1 MHYSILRPLLS
12 CALLGAALHVLA
24 PTAAVQAQVPETIAY
39 QGYLTDAA
47 GAPLTETNATL
58 FFRLYDAAEAGTMV
72 WFEKQTGVAVNQ
84 GVFAVQ
90 LGRIEPLTP
99 GLMAEPLFLSIALG
113 GEEAEEL
120 TPRVP
125 LTAVPY
131 SARAAQLDPGALKAG
146 TNVTIAPDADGALV
160 IAAEGGGSG
169 GDAWQLGGNAGTDPA
184 TDFLGT
190 TDDAPL
196 EVRVDKARVLRLE
209 PATIDEG
216 PNLIAGWS
224 QNGVG
229 EGVAGATIA
238 GGGDPDGG
246 GTARPNR
253 VEADYGTIGGGKGNT
268 AAGSGA
274 TVGGGDRNAATGSQA
289 TVSGGLLNAAAGLH
303 TAVGGGIDN
312 AAQARNSTVAGG
324 SNNEAS
330 GLSSTVGGGLLNVAS
345 GVRATVPGGQGNHA
359 RGDFSFAAGF
369 NARAAAEGSFVWS
382 DNALPAADSL
392 VTTAPHQFL
401 IRATG
406 GVGINTNAPTAPLT
420 VAGLIESTAG
430 GFKLPDGSVLDDASD
445 LSGGTAWQL
454 GGNAGTDPATDFLG
468 TTDDTP
474 LEVRVS
480 GERVMRYELT
490 TAGDGPNVV
499 GGWSGNSVATGVV
512 GATIAGGGNPDF
524 FGNARPNQVT
534 NNYGTVSGGIGNT
547 AEGEHATVG
556 GGRENAG
563 RGQEATVGG
572 GLLNTADGGVA
583 TVGGGYTNAA
593 SGLTATVG
601 GGRNNTA
608 SGSNATVG
616 GGANNTADGI
626 LATVGGGDDNT
637 ASGERATVGGGGFNT
652 ARGARSTVGGGSGN
666 TADGAFATV
675 GGGSG
680 NVASGA
686 RATVPGGIVN
696 HARGDFSFAA
706 GYFARAATDGTF
718 VWSDNS
724 GSIADSLVSTG
735 PHQFLVR
742 AAGGVGLGTNAPATQ
757 LHVATARN
765 GSDQDPA
772 QHVALIENTSTGT
785 SADVL
790 ALKTGRSVLPG
801 TNVNFV
807 TFFDGSENVV
817 GQIQGNG
824 SGGVAFASS
833 SGDFAEYLPR
843 LHAGESIQPG
853 DVVGV
858 VGGRVTKQTAGV
870 EHVMVVSNRAI
881 VEGNL
886 PEDGTTAGHELVAL
900 LGQVPVRV
908 RGPVDAGDIVVPS
921 GREDGTAVA
930 IAPATMRLA
939 DHAQVI
945 GRAWE
950 AAPGTGVHTVT
961 VAVGLDRVGALIEQL
976 QRQQAQID
984 ALHRKLD
991 AQTGRFE
998 AQQAQIDVLRIRLD
1012 ARPVARHN
1020 HARHDR

>member
-1 MHYSILRPLLS
+1 
-12 CALLGAALHVLA
+12 LHVLA
-24 PTAAVQAQVPETIAY
+24 PAAAVQAQVPETIAY

-90 LGRIEPLTP
+90 LGRIEPLSP

-120 TPRVP
+120 APRVP

-131 SARAAQLDPGALKAG
+131 SVRAAQLDPGALKAG

-196 EVRVDKARVLRLE
+196 EMRVDKARVLRLE

-303 TAVGGGIDN
+303 ATVGGGIDN
-312 AAQARNSTVAGG
+312 AAQERNSTVAGG
-324 SNNEAS
+324 SNNAATASSSTVTGGANNEAS
-330 GLSSTVGGGLLNVAS
+330 GPSSTVGGGLLNVAS

-369 NARAAAEGSFVWS
+369 NARAAAEGAFVWS

-430 GFKLPDGSVLDDASD
+430 GFKLPDGSVLDEASD

-474 LEVRVS
+474 LELRAN
-480 GERVMRYELT
+480 GQRVMRFDPAPGL
-490 TAGDGPNVV
+490 DGPNVI
-499 GGWSGNSVATGVV
+499 GGWRGNSVSSGVV
-512 GATIAGGGNPDF
+512 GATIAGGGDPDR
-524 FGNARPNQVT
+524 GGDPEPNRVT
-534 NNYGTVSGGIGNT
+534 ADYGTVGGGTDNMAGGVRATVSGGDANSAGGVQAAI
-547 AEGEHATVG
+547 G
-556 GGRENAG
+556 GGFA
-563 RGQEATVGG
+563 
-572 GLLNTADGGVA
+572 
-583 TVGGGYTNAA
+583 
-593 SGLTATVG
+593 
-601 GGRNNTA
+601 NTA
-608 SGSNATVG
+608 SGSSATVAGGLRNAVVVAQGGTIG
-616 GGANNTADGI
+616 GGEWN
-626 LATVGGGDDNT
+626 V
-637 ASGERATVGGGGFNT
+637 V
-652 ARGARSTVGGGSGN
+652 RGRG
-666 TADGAFATV
+666 
-675 GGGSG
+675 
-680 NVASGA
+680 
-686 RATVPGGIVN
+686 ATVPGGREN
-696 HARGDFSFAA
+696 RARGDYSFAA
-706 GYFARAATDGTF
+706 GYYAVARGGHDGSF

-724 GSIADSLVSTG
+724 QSAADSLITTA

-833 SGDFAEYLPR
+833 SGDVAEYLPR

-858 VGGRVTKQTAGV
+858 VGGRVTKQTAGA

-881 VEGNL
+881 VAGNL

-930 IAPATMRLA
+930 IAPAAMQLA

-950 AAPGTGVHTVT
+950 AASGTGVHTVT
-961 VAVGLDRVGALIEQL
+961 VAVGLDRVGALVEQL

-998 AQQAQIDVLRIRLD
+998 AQQAQIDALRTRLD

-1020 HARHDR
+1020 QARHDR

>member
-1 MHYSILRPLLS
+1 MHPPTPPRLLS
-12 CALLGAALHVLA
+12 PVFVLLVSLLLGFFS
-24 PTAAVQAQVPETIAY
+24 TAHAQVPATIAY
-39 QGYLTDAA
+39 QGYLTDAD
-47 GAPLTETNATL
+47 GTPLTEASATL
-58 FFRLYDAAEAGTMV
+58 TFRLYDATTNGTAQWTETQV
-72 WFEKQTGVAVNQ
+72 GVPINQ

-90 LGRIEPLTP
+90 LGSVEPLTP
-99 GLMAEPLFLSIALG
+99 SLLGAPLFLSVAVG
-113 GEEAEEL
+113 DASTEEL
-120 TPRVP
+120 APRVP

-131 SARAAQLDPGALKAG
+131 SLRAAQLDPAALQAGA
-146 TNVTIAPDADGALV
+146 NVTIAPDADGALV

-196 EVRVDKARVLRLE
+196 EVRVDQARVLRLE

-216 PNLIAGWS
+216 PNLTAGWS
-224 QNGVG
+224 QNSVG

-246 GTARPNR
+246 GTARPNQ

-430 GFKLPDGSVLDDASD
+430 GFKLPDGSVLDDAGD

-524 FGNARPNQVT
+524 FGNARPNQVR
-534 NNYGTVSGGIGNT
+534 NDYGTVSGGFGNT
-547 AEGEHATVG
+547 ASGL
-556 GGRENAG
+556 R
-563 RGQEATVGG
+563 ATVGG
-572 GLLNTADGGVA
+572 GLGNTAGGVRSTVGGGSNNTASRDA
-583 TVGGGYTNAA
+583 TVGGGG
-593 SGLTATVG
+593 S
-601 GGRNNTA
+601 NTA
-608 SGSNATVG
+608 SGTQ
-616 GGANNTADGI
+616 
-626 LATVGGGDDNT
+626 
-637 ASGERATVGGGGFNT
+637 ATVGGGGFNT
-652 ARGARSTVGGGSGN
+652 ARGVASTVGGGSNN
-666 TADGAFATV
+666 TAGGAHATV

-680 NVASGA
+680 NIASGV
-686 RATVPGGIVN
+686 RATVPGGQGN

-706 GYFARAATDGTF
+706 GFNARAAAEGSF
-718 VWSDNS
+718 VWSDNALPA
-724 GSIADSLVSTG
+724 ADSLVTTA
-735 PHQFLVR
+735 PHQFLIR
-742 AAGGVGLGTNAPATQ
+742 ATGGVGLGTNAPATQ
-757 LHVATARN
+757 LHTAAARN

-790 ALKTGRSVLPG
+790 ALKTGRPVLPDA
-801 TNVNFV
+801 NVNFV

-833 SGDFAEYLPR
+833 SGDVAEYLPR

-858 VGGRVTKQTAGV
+858 VGGRVTKQTDGT
-870 EHVMVVSNRAI
+870 EHVMVVSDRAI
-881 VEGNL
+881 VAGNL

-921 GREDGTAVA
+921 GQNDGTA
-930 IAPATMRLA
+930 IAVTPEAMTLA
-939 DHAQVI
+939 DHAQGV

-950 AAPGTGVHTVT
+950 AKRGGGVHTVN

-976 QRQQAQID
+976 QHQQAQVD
-984 ALHRKLD
+984 ALRHQLNEQRAQVQAQLD
-991 AQTGRFE
+991 ALR
-998 AQQAQIDVLRIRLD
+998 AQLD
-1012 ARPVARHN
+1012 ASTGPLE
-1020 HARHDR
+1020 

>member
-406 GVGINTNAPTAPLT
+406 GVG
-420 VAGLIESTAG
+420 
-430 GFKLPDGSVLDDASD
+430 
-445 LSGGTAWQL
+445 
-454 GGNAGTDPATDFLG
+454 
-468 TTDDTP
+468 
-474 LEVRVS
+474 
-480 GERVMRYELT
+480 
-490 TAGDGPNVV
+490 
-499 GGWSGNSVATGVV
+499 
-512 GATIAGGGNPDF
+512 
-524 FGNARPNQVT
+524 
-534 NNYGTVSGGIGNT
+534 
-547 AEGEHATVG
+547 
-556 GGRENAG
+556 
-563 RGQEATVGG
+563 
-572 GLLNTADGGVA
+572 
-583 TVGGGYTNAA
+583 
-593 SGLTATVG
+593 
-601 GGRNNTA
+601 
-608 SGSNATVG
+608 
-616 GGANNTADGI
+616 
-626 LATVGGGDDNT
+626 
-637 ASGERATVGGGGFNT
+637 
-652 ARGARSTVGGGSGN
+652 
-666 TADGAFATV
+666 
-675 GGGSG
+675 
-680 NVASGA
+680 
-686 RATVPGGIVN
+686 
-696 HARGDFSFAA
+696 
-706 GYFARAATDGTF
+706 
-718 VWSDNS
+718 
-724 GSIADSLVSTG
+724 
-735 PHQFLVR
+735 
-742 AAGGVGLGTNAPATQ
+742 LGTNAPATQ
-757 LHVATARN
+757 LHTAAARN

-790 ALKTGRSVLPG
+790 ALKTGRPVLPDA
-801 TNVNFV
+801 NVNFV

-833 SGDFAEYLPR
+833 SGDVAEYLPR

-858 VGGRVTKQTAGV
+858 VGGRVTKQTDGT
-870 EHVMVVSNRAI
+870 EHVMVVSDRAI
-881 VEGNL
+881 VVGNL

-921 GREDGTAVA
+921 GQNDGTA
-930 IAPATMRLA
+930 IAVTPEAMTLA
-939 DHAQVI
+939 DHAQGV

-950 AAPGTGVHTVT
+950 AKRGGGVHTVN

-976 QRQQAQID
+976 QHQQAQVD
-984 ALHRKLD
+984 ALRHQLNEQRAQVQAQLD
-991 AQTGRFE
+991 ALR
-998 AQQAQIDVLRIRLD
+998 AQLD
-1012 ARPVARHN
+1012 ASTGPLE
-1020 HARHDR
+1020 

>member
-1 MHYSILRPLLS
+1 MHPPTPPRLLS
-12 CALLGAALHVLA
+12 PVFVLLVSLLLGFFS
-24 PTAAVQAQVPETIAY
+24 TAHAQVPATIAY
-39 QGYLTDAA
+39 QGYLTDAD
-47 GAPLTETNATL
+47 GTPLTEASATL
-58 FFRLYDAAEAGTMV
+58 TFRLYDATTNGTAQWTETQV
-72 WFEKQTGVAVNQ
+72 GVPTNQ

-90 LGRIEPLTP
+90 LGSVEPLTP
-99 GLMAEPLFLSIALG
+99 SLLGAPLFLSVAVG
-113 GEEAEEL
+113 DVSTEEL
-120 TPRVP
+120 APRVP

-131 SARAAQLDPGALKAG
+131 SLRAAQLDPAALQAGA
-146 TNVTIAPDADGALV
+146 NVTIAPDADGALV

-190 TDDAPL
+190 MDDAPL
-196 EVRVDKARVLRLE
+196 EVRVDQARVLRLE

-216 PNLIAGWS
+216 PNLTAGWS
-224 QNGVG
+224 QNSVG

-246 GTARPNR
+246 GTARPNQ

-369 NARAAAEGSFVWS
+369 SARAAAEGSFVWS

-406 GVGINTNAPTAPLT
+406 GVG
-420 VAGLIESTAG
+420 
-430 GFKLPDGSVLDDASD
+430 
-445 LSGGTAWQL
+445 
-454 GGNAGTDPATDFLG
+454 
-468 TTDDTP
+468 
-474 LEVRVS
+474 
-480 GERVMRYELT
+480 
-490 TAGDGPNVV
+490 
-499 GGWSGNSVATGVV
+499 
-512 GATIAGGGNPDF
+512 
-524 FGNARPNQVT
+524 
-534 NNYGTVSGGIGNT
+534 
-547 AEGEHATVG
+547 
-556 GGRENAG
+556 
-563 RGQEATVGG
+563 
-572 GLLNTADGGVA
+572 
-583 TVGGGYTNAA
+583 
-593 SGLTATVG
+593 
-601 GGRNNTA
+601 
-608 SGSNATVG
+608 
-616 GGANNTADGI
+616 
-626 LATVGGGDDNT
+626 
-637 ASGERATVGGGGFNT
+637 
-652 ARGARSTVGGGSGN
+652 
-666 TADGAFATV
+666 
-675 GGGSG
+675 
-680 NVASGA
+680 
-686 RATVPGGIVN
+686 
-696 HARGDFSFAA
+696 
-706 GYFARAATDGTF
+706 
-718 VWSDNS
+718 
-724 GSIADSLVSTG
+724 
-735 PHQFLVR
+735 
-742 AAGGVGLGTNAPATQ
+742 LGTNAPATQ
-757 LHVATARN
+757 LHTAAARN

-790 ALKTGRSVLPG
+790 ALKTGRPVLPDA
-801 TNVNFV
+801 NVNFV

-833 SGDFAEYLPR
+833 SGDVAEYLPR

-858 VGGRVTKQTAGV
+858 VGGRVTKQTDGT
-870 EHVMVVSNRAI
+870 EHVMVVSDRAI
-881 VEGNL
+881 VVGNL

-921 GREDGTAVA
+921 GQNDGTA
-930 IAPATMRLA
+930 IAVTPEAMTLA
-939 DHAQVI
+939 DHAQGV

-950 AAPGTGVHTVT
+950 AKRGGGVHTVN

-976 QRQQAQID
+976 QHQQAQVD
-984 ALHRKLD
+984 ALRHQLNEQRAQVQAQLD
-991 AQTGRFE
+991 ALR
-998 AQQAQIDVLRIRLD
+998 AQLD
-1012 ARPVARHN
+1012 ASTGPLE
-1020 HARHDR
+1020 

>member
-1 MHYSILRPLLS
+1 
-12 CALLGAALHVLA
+12 LLGFFS
-24 PTAAVQAQVPETIAY
+24 TAHAQVPATIAY
-39 QGYLTDAA
+39 QGYLTDAD
-47 GAPLTETNATL
+47 GTPLTEASATL
-58 FFRLYDAAEAGTMV
+58 TFRLYDATTNGTAQWTETQV
-72 WFEKQTGVAVNQ
+72 GVPINQ

-90 LGRIEPLTP
+90 LGSVEPLTP
-99 GLMAEPLFLSIALG
+99 SLLGAPLFLSVAVG
-113 GEEAEEL
+113 DASTEEL
-120 TPRVP
+120 APRVP

-131 SARAAQLDPGALKAG
+131 SLRAAQLDPAALQAGA
-146 TNVTIAPDADGALV
+146 NVTIAPDADGALV

-169 GDAWQLGGNAGTDPA
+169 GDAWQLGGNAGTNPA

-190 TDDAPL
+190 MDDAPL
-196 EVRVDKARVLRLE
+196 EVRVDQARVLRLE

-224 QNGVG
+224 QNSVG

-246 GTARPNR
+246 GTARPNQ

-345 GVRATVPGGQGNHA
+345 GVRATAPGGQGNHA

-406 GVGINTNAPTAPLT
+406 GVG
-420 VAGLIESTAG
+420 
-430 GFKLPDGSVLDDASD
+430 
-445 LSGGTAWQL
+445 
-454 GGNAGTDPATDFLG
+454 
-468 TTDDTP
+468 
-474 LEVRVS
+474 
-480 GERVMRYELT
+480 
-490 TAGDGPNVV
+490 
-499 GGWSGNSVATGVV
+499 
-512 GATIAGGGNPDF
+512 
-524 FGNARPNQVT
+524 
-534 NNYGTVSGGIGNT
+534 
-547 AEGEHATVG
+547 
-556 GGRENAG
+556 
-563 RGQEATVGG
+563 
-572 GLLNTADGGVA
+572 
-583 TVGGGYTNAA
+583 
-593 SGLTATVG
+593 
-601 GGRNNTA
+601 
-608 SGSNATVG
+608 
-616 GGANNTADGI
+616 
-626 LATVGGGDDNT
+626 
-637 ASGERATVGGGGFNT
+637 
-652 ARGARSTVGGGSGN
+652 
-666 TADGAFATV
+666 
-675 GGGSG
+675 
-680 NVASGA
+680 
-686 RATVPGGIVN
+686 
-696 HARGDFSFAA
+696 
-706 GYFARAATDGTF
+706 
-718 VWSDNS
+718 
-724 GSIADSLVSTG
+724 
-735 PHQFLVR
+735 
-742 AAGGVGLGTNAPATQ
+742 LGTNAPATQ
-757 LHVATARN
+757 LHTAAARN

-790 ALKTGRSVLPG
+790 ALKTGRPVLPDA
-801 TNVNFV
+801 NVNFV

-833 SGDFAEYLPR
+833 SGDVAEYLPR

-858 VGGRVTKQTAGV
+858 VGGRVTKQTDGT
-870 EHVMVVSNRAI
+870 EHVMVVSDRAI
-881 VEGNL
+881 VAGNL

-900 LGQVPVRV
+900 LGQVLVRV

-921 GREDGTAVA
+921 GQNDGTA
-930 IAPATMRLA
+930 IAVTPEAMTLA
-939 DHAQVI
+939 DHAQGV

-950 AAPGTGVHTVT
+950 AKRGGGVHTVN

-976 QRQQAQID
+976 QHQQAQVD
-984 ALHRKLD
+984 ALRHQLNEQRAQVQAQLD
-991 AQTGRFE
+991 ALR
-998 AQQAQIDVLRIRLD
+998 AQLD
-1012 ARPVARHN
+1012 ASTGPLE
-1020 HARHDR
+1020 